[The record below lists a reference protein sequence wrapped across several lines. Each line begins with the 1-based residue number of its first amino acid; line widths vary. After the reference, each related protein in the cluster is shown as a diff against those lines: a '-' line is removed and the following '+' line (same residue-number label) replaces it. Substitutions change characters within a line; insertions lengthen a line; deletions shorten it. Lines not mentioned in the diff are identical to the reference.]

1 MKNKNIFLIGTD
13 KESNLYESIN
23 GIFTTKKY
31 LNHSGR
37 NQFIYITTEEKIKD
51 EEYGLVLNLFRQNF
65 RHYQTVF
72 RMDDGQREAMES
84 LGGQKES
91 GTLKVVLTND
101 PTLIADG
108 VQEIQKSVLNSFV
121 ENPVEYVEVIYE
133 PKNFLDTSQG
143 WEHYLNF
150 PQKKIETEEKLY
162 SKEDIINSMHQIEI
176 EDDKNYSRLFER
188 VLQKLEEL

>member
-1 MKNKNIFLIGTD
+1 MKNIFLISTD

-31 LNHSGR
+31 LTHSGR

-51 EEYGLVLNLFRQNF
+51 GEYGLVLSLFRQNF
-65 RHYQTVF
+65 RHDQTVF
-72 RMDDGQREAMES
+72 KMDDGQRYVMES

-108 VQEIQKSVLNSFV
+108 VQEIQKSVLDSFV

-133 PKNFLDTSQG
+133 PKNFLDVSQG

-162 SKEDIINSMHQIEI
+162 SKEDIIN
-176 EDDKNYSRLFER
+176 
-188 VLQKLEEL
+188 